1 MTLIPRA
8 QTPELSL
15 PTVGGGRFT
24 LSADHGD
31 FGTMVVFYR
40 GLHCPICHKQLKA
53 LADMLPEFEHRG
65 VAVVAVSSDGQD
77 RAESMAE
84 ITGPALRIAYDFPL
98 ASARDDWGLYISETR
113 GKTSI
118 GIEEPPLF
126 HEPGLMLIRADGTL
140 YYLSVQ
146 SMPFARPSFDDILG
160 AVDFAVEK
168 GYPARGHYTG
178 DLPG

>member
-53 LADMLPEFEHRG
+53 LADMLQERQRMVTKGASAEQLAKYKVPKHWELRKELPKSSMMKLLRRVLRDESPTIVSLILAH
-65 VAVVAVSSDGQD
+65 VSPAVS
-77 RAESMAE
+77 AAV
-84 ITGPALRIAYDFPL
+84 L
-98 ASARDDWGLYISETR
+98 AARGS
-113 GKTSI
+113 G
-118 GIEEPPLF
+118 
-126 HEPGLMLIRADGTL
+126 
-140 YYLSVQ
+140 
-146 SMPFARPSFDDILG
+146 RPSS
-160 AVDFAVEK
+160 A
-168 GYPARGHYTG
+168 GYNHSCVAA
-178 DLPG
+178 